1 MAFNA
6 WVALAPCSI
15 KRTLIDGRLL
25 CENLYRYRE
34 GPHSSP
40 KTGLE
45 ALPGVR
51 PAMFN
56 IFFKHMFTIFFKH
69 MFTIFLKH
77 ILTYFEKHSCSII
90 PNVCLTYFTRNVCW
104 THVATLPV
112 TMRKKIGWF
121 VAWKNVVVWKPQFL
135 SGFITFCRILSSEK
149 NTLKDFSLYIPII
162 RHYQSRALR

>member
-56 IFFKHMFTIFFKH
+56 IFFKHMFTK
-69 MFTIFLKH
+69 FLKH
-77 ILTYFEKHSCSII
+77 ILTYSKNNSCSIML
-90 PNVCLTYFTRNVCW
+90 NVCLTYFSQNVCW

-112 TMRKKIGWF
+112 TIRKKIGWF

-149 NTLKDFSLYIPII
+149 LKKTL
-162 RHYQSRALR
+162 

>member
-56 IFFKHMFTIFFKH
+56 IFFKHMFTK
-69 MFTIFLKH
+69 FLKH
-77 ILTYFEKHSCSII
+77 ILTYSKNISCSIML
-90 PNVCLTYFTRNVCW
+90 NVFLTYFTRNTCCNF
-104 THVATLPV
+104 TCDYEKENRMICSL
-112 TMRKKIGWF
+112 KKCSGLKTTILVWF
-121 VAWKNVVVWKPQFL
+121 YH
-135 SGFITFCRILSSEK
+135 IL
-149 NTLKDFSLYIPII
+149 
-162 RHYQSRALR
+162 

>member
-56 IFFKHMFTIFFKH
+56 IFFKHMFTK
-69 MFTIFLKH
+69 FLKH
-77 ILTYFEKHSCSII
+77 ILTYSKNISCSIMLS
-90 PNVCLTYFTRNVCW
+90 VCLTYFTRNVCW

-121 VAWKNVVVWKPQFL
+121 VAWKNVLVWKPQFL
-135 SGFITFCRILSSEK
+135 SGFIKFCRILSSEK
-149 NTLKDFSLYIPII
+149 LKKHFKRLFSVYFHNKNLVI
-162 RHYQSRALR
+162 SCS

>member
-56 IFFKHMFTIFFKH
+56 IFFKHMFTK
-69 MFTIFLKH
+69 FLKH
-77 ILTYFEKHSCSII
+77 ILTYSKNISCSIML
-90 PNVCLTYFTRNVCW
+90 NVFLTNYW

-149 NTLKDFSLYIPII
+149 LKTLKKTFLCIFP
-162 RHYQSRALR
+162 